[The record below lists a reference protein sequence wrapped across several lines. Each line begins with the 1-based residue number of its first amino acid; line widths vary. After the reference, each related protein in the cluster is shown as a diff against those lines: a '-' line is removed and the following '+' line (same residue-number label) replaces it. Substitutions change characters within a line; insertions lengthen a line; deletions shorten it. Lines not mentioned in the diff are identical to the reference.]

1 MATSISTN
9 SRAASAKQERLAEP
23 SARST
28 RGKAGDKRRTD
39 TRARLAA
46 ATVEIIDASGWPSV
60 TLAAVAKAC
69 SISTPAMYKHFPDKA
84 ALFEAAQEEMS
95 GRLGALADAAAAAHE
110 SPVDSIFDVG
120 ERLIAYSEEHPNL
133 LEFAFFGPSSNNTSA
148 VDAGAGARWE
158 LLAFVHRE
166 IGRFVESQALPPWRN
181 ADEAGRDLFVSLWS
195 FIQGYSKLVTSGTV
209 RHRSAFLKAALI
221 RAVNYDGADL
231 GRRAPRPSGNGASSP
246 CRSGASSP
254 RGRGRLRRQEMSK
267 YRKQPNANPATKP
280 TRQPNANPATESDA
294 DRPARKT
301 TWSNALQADLHGG
314 IGRKNNASHPRRLR
328 PPVR

>member
-1 MATSISTN
+1 METSISTN

-95 GRLGALADAAAAAHE
+95 GRLGALADAAAHE

-166 IGRFVESQALPPWRN
+166 IGRFV
-181 ADEAGRDLFVSLWS
+181 AGRDLFVSLWS

-209 RHRSAFLKAALI
+209 RHRSAFLKAAL
-221 RAVNYDGADL
+221 
-231 GRRAPRPSGNGASSP
+231 
-246 CRSGASSP
+246 RSVLSITTAQTSVEEP
-254 RGRGRLRRQEMSK
+254 RG
-267 YRKQPNANPATKP
+267 PAETAQAAHVEAAQAA
-280 TRQPNANPATESDA
+280 RAEGGDCA
-294 DRPARKT
+294 DK
-301 TWSNALQADLHGG
+301 
-314 IGRKNNASHPRRLR
+314 K
-328 PPVR
+328 

>member
-209 RHRSAFLKAALI
+209 RHRSAFLKAAL
-221 RAVNYDGADL
+221 
-231 GRRAPRPSGNGASSP
+231 
-246 CRSGASSP
+246 RSVLSITTAQTSVEEP
-254 RGRGRLRRQEMSK
+254 RG
-267 YRKQPNANPATKP
+267 PAETAQAAHVEAAQAA
-280 TRQPNANPATESDA
+280 RAEGGDCA
-294 DRPARKT
+294 DK
-301 TWSNALQADLHGG
+301 
-314 IGRKNNASHPRRLR
+314 K
-328 PPVR
+328 